1 MPGAK
6 TQTNGAGCFLW
17 HGKYLSKILSE
28 KITCSVVKKFPWIWS
43 DFLPSSLF
51 LGVTD
56 MMSVDWCVFER
67 DFFPRST
74 FSSSAC
80 LSAAK
85 KCLGSQSSEWWI
97 SDVSSIN
104 RTVYS
109 LFSSDLLRKLCRKS
123 PVLMAWG
130 FEANWKWDRERAFI
144 CRWQRKGEE
153 EKKRPVSGRAMERE
167 REHWKFCGEKGR
179 KEMLEKVVQ
188 WAWKYMSAR
197 KNANHFSSNSHEVSE
212 FWSLR
217 IKKAKGR
224 FNLFL
229 STCTRLHIPIVT

>member
-153 EKKRPVSGRAMERE
+153 EKKRPVSGRAMGGERALKVL
-167 REHWKFCGEKGR
+167 WKKRKEGR
-179 KEMLEKVVQ
+179 KCWRKWFNGRENIWVQ
-188 WAWKYMSAR
+188 GKMQTTFHQILMKSQ
-197 KNANHFSSNSHEVSE
+197 NSEVSE
-212 FWSLR
+212 LKKPKAGLICFWVHVQDFIYL
-217 IKKAKGR
+217 
-224 FNLFL
+224 
-229 STCTRLHIPIVT
+229 